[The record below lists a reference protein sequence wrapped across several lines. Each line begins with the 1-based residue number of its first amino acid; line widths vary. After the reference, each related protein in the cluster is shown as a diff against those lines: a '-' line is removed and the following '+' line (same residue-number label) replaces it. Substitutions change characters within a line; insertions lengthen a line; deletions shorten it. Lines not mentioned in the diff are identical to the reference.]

1 MNYIIFSV
9 NVPVLS
15 VNRYLI
21 LPNYSG
27 IVVVLAIV
35 SGIYLSWFILYEC
48 AILAKSKFTLKLI
61 GIIEDN
67 NKVNLKTFKYQ
78 YF

>member
-1 MNYIIFSV
+1 LNYIIFSV

-35 SGIYLSWFILYEC
+35 SGIYLS
-48 AILAKSKFTLKLI
+48 
-61 GIIEDN
+61 
-67 NKVNLKTFKYQ
+67 
-78 YF
+78 